1 MRTALLGDVNK
12 SDHLMIMPPK
22 KKGGKKKKG
31 KKKDGEILTLA
42 VATTPLDCH
51 KNCEGAGPRDYIM

>member
-22 KKGGKKKKG
+22 KKGGKKKKN
-31 KKKDGEILTLA
+31 GEILTLA